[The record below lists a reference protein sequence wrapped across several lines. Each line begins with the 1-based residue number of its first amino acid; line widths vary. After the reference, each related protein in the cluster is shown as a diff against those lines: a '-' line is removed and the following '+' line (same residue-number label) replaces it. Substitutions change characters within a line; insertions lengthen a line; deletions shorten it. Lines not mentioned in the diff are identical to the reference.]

1 MGMELADIDETA
13 KDSLD
18 VDNGVMVKRVVK
30 DPARSAGVERGDIL
44 LMFNG
49 EDIDDLEHFHE
60 LTEDVEEGKTYAL
73 LVLRS
78 GSARFL
84 AIKAEK
90 K

>member
-1 MGMELADIDETA
+1 
-13 KDSLD
+13 
-18 VDNGVMVKRVVK
+18 MVKRVIK

-49 EDIDDLEHFHE
+49 ENIDDLEHFHE
-60 LTEDVEEGKTYAL
+60 LTENIEEGKTYAL

-78 GSARFL
+78 GAARFL
-84 AIKAEK
+84 AIKIDK